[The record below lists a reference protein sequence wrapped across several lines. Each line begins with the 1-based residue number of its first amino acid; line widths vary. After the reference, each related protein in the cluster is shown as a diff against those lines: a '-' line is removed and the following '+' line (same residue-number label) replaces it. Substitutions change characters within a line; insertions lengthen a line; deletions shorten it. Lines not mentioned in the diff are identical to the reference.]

1 MVFSLQSNIKNVYRE
16 SMGKYARFRRKGAKM
31 RESVSGGV
39 PFLAATQSLL
49 ARSHTSKSGI
59 VTIVSRKHACLCT
72 GCAGGSTAARTQCCS
87 APSQLTAR

>member
-49 ARSHTSKSGI
+49 ARSHTFQKWYCNYLYPASMPTYALVALPGVPLLALI
-59 VTIVSRKHACLCT
+59 VAMLPHN
-72 GCAGGSTAARTQCCS
+72 
-87 APSQLTAR
+87 